1 MVDGTYA
8 TTGDNFTEF
17 FDPLQVT
24 GKEVNSRKEI
34 HEHLLKFIAQFADY
48 DNSVDSNY
56 LSTART
62 LISESRKIIHPSSTE
77 WRIMDCF
84 VGGGS
89 LQVESNRLGCE
100 TFVGD
105 LNPVPVLIN
114 TILAK
119 NDKLSLER
127 INLALKSK
135 IGEVRAKLVEGCG
148 QYYPPDQ
155 DGKTNR
161 LVSFDVSILP

>member
-1 MVDGTYA
+1 MRRLIESSSFPLKELSELSAAEKMRRKGHIQTFHIWWARRPLASTRA
-8 TTGDNFTEF
+8 TLMASLIPDPLDERWSMELMQPLAMILQNF

-24 GKEVNSRKEI
+24 EKEVNSRKEI
-34 HEHLLKFIAQFADY
+34 HGHLLKFIAQFADY

-89 LQVESNRLGCE
+89 LQVESNR
-100 TFVGD
+100 
-105 LNPVPVLIN
+105 
-114 TILAK
+114 
-119 NDKLSLER
+119 
-127 INLALKSK
+127 
-135 IGEVRAKLVEGCG
+135 
-148 QYYPPDQ
+148 
-155 DGKTNR
+155 
-161 LVSFDVSILP
+161 